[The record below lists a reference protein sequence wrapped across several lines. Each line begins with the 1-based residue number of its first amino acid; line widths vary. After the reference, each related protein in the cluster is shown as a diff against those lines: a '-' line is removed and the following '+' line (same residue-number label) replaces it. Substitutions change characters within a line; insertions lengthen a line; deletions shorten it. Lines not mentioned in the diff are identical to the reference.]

1 MVRELI
7 KALLMVF
14 IVIGTIQAKQWELK
28 PINRTAPIIVD
39 GSYYSGGMWLV
50 CND

>member
-1 MVRELI
+1 MVRNLI

-14 IVIGTIQAKQWELK
+14 VVLGSVQAKWELK

-39 GSYYSGGMWLV
+39 GSYYSGGMWCV
-50 CND
+50 VND